1 MSIERYI
8 LQSYFIMMMNSA
20 SKPWIG
26 GLMRATDILVLLSS
40 KISMAQGLQKIANQ
54 IQCELLSTLLT
65 CYLLLYIKQYH
76 LHYILIFNMAT
87 KCLDITYHFLLRYD
101 LLL

>member
-8 LQSYFIMMMNSA
+8 LQNILHNDDEFCFQAMDWWSYESDRYTC
-20 SKPWIG
+20 
-26 GLMRATDILVLLSS
+26 LT

-54 IQCELLSTLLT
+54 IQCELLSTLLI

-76 LHYILIFNMAT
+76 LHYILIFNIAT